1 MNKLW
6 RILRFEFLS
15 ITAKKSWLI
24 PTLIFVVLAFLVA
37 FAPQIGSLFGYDG
50 FSQVPLDVIPNIG
63 VTADGDVTTDEIL
76 PFVPGMPQAFASRE
90 AMEQALLQQS
100 VDIGYIVHSVDS
112 YSVIQRDTVVF
123 SNGNQAFDDV
133 IRRIREQRFLDGRV
147 DYEAF
152 RSQVDRPIENIPII
166 LGTDGES
173 NYGFTY
179 GLIFVVYFLVIFYGT
194 TVSTSVAREK
204 SDRTME
210 LLVTSANPTKLFFGK
225 VFGAGMGGLLQ
236 FSLITAAVFI
246 GFGLNHKAWGFNIL
260 RFFEIPSRVLVI
272 FLAFTLVGYLLYLF
286 IYAML
291 GSTVSKV
298 EDISSATTPIMLLM
312 VASFMVVNVSM
323 RTPDSIVMKIASFIP
338 FSSPIAMFAR
348 SSLGSTV
355 TTGEILLSFAILVAS
370 ALVIAFISSKLYRL
384 RTLNYGN
391 RLRLGEAIRLL
402 RRDAN

>member
-15 ITAKKSWLI
+15 ITAKKAWLI
-24 PTLIFVVLAFLVA
+24 PTLMFVVLAFLIA

-50 FSQVPLDVIPNIG
+50 FTQEPVTVIPKIG
-63 VTADGDVTTDEIL
+63 VVADGDVAIDEIL
-76 PFVPGMPQAFASRE
+76 PLVPGLPQSFASRE
-90 AMEQALLQQS
+90 ALEQALLDQS
-100 VDIGYIVHSVDS
+100 IDVGYLVHSSDH
-112 YSVIQRDTVVF
+112 YSTIQRDTVVF
-123 SNGNQAFDDV
+123 SDGGRAFDDV
-133 IRRIREQRFLDGRV
+133 MRRIREQRFLDGLV
-147 DYEAF
+147 DYPAF
-152 RSQVDRPIENIPII
+152 RAQVDRPIENTPII
-166 LGTDGES
+166 LGTDGETH
-173 NYGFTY
+173 YGFTY

-210 LLVTSANPTKLFFGK
+210 LLVTSANPTKLFYGK
-225 VFGAGMGGLLQ
+225 VFGAGTAGLLQ
-236 FSLITAAVFI
+236 FSLITAAVFL
-246 GFGLNHKAWGFNIL
+246 GFGLNHEAWGFNIL
-260 RFFEIPSRVLVI
+260 RFFDIPPKVLVI

-312 VASFMVVNVSM
+312 VVSFMVVNVSM

-348 SSLGSTV
+348 SALGSTV
-355 TTGEILLSFAILVAS
+355 TTWEILLSFVILVVS
-370 ALVIAFISSKLYRL
+370 SIVIAYISSKLYRL

-391 RLRLGEAIRLL
+391 RLQLGEAIRLL